1 MVVSVAVVVVP
12 VPLSVPVPIVVVPSL
27 KVTRPVGLR
36 PFTLAVKVTLTPTTV
51 VVTLVVNVVVVAA
64 CAATLKPRLNA
75 NMSKVNVVV
84 HR

>member
-1 MVVSVAVVVVP
+1 MVESVAVLVAVVP
-12 VPLSVPVPIVVVPSL
+12 VVLAVPIVVVPSL

-75 NMSKVNVVV
+75 NISKVNVVI